1 MRKLLAALAL
11 ALGMS
16 LAQSYYVGGHVGIF
30 GAFTIF
36 SSTDERS
43 FNGGIHVGAALGKD
57 LPEVRLG
64 VDFVRVLGVPIT
76 VISADAL
83 LPLSLPGSQVQL
95 YVGAGGKVGLLSG
108 DTYFG
113 FNPTFGV
120 RMVIPGAPLTGFMEV
135 QPGYAFGN
143 GNVLRAKQA
152 FFYYVKLGV
161 NYDF

>member
-16 LAQSYYVGGHVGIF
+16 LAQSYYAGGHVGIF
-30 GAFTIF
+30 GAVTILP
-36 SSTDERS
+36 TELS

-64 VDFVRVLGVPIT
+64 VDFVRVVGVPIT

-83 LPLSLPGSQVQL
+83 LPLSLPGSQVQP

-135 QPGYAFGN
+135 QPGYAVGN
-143 GNVLRAKQA
+143 GNVLGASGA

-161 NYDF
+161 NYGF

>member
-16 LAQSYYVGGHVGIF
+16 LAQSYYAGGHVGIF
-30 GAFTIF
+30 GAVTILP
-36 SSTDERS
+36 TEPS
-43 FNGGIHVGAALGKD
+43 FNGGIHVGAVLGKD

-64 VDFVRVLGVPIT
+64 VDFVRVVGVPIT

-83 LPLSLPGSQVQL
+83 LPLSLPGSQIQP

-143 GNVLRAKQA
+143 GNVLGASRA

-161 NYDF
+161 NYGF